1 MGKRSD
7 SQFFVNELARQE
19 TLHRVFPNEAFQ
31 KWTRIKVVEMEK
43 KEGFGDLREELIRFK
58 NWLLDMQND
67 RKQRINYEHNVL
79 SFG

>member
-1 MGKRSD
+1 
-7 SQFFVNELARQE
+7 
-19 TLHRVFPNEAFQ
+19 
-31 KWTRIKVVEMEK
+31 MEK

-67 RKQRINYEHNVL
+67 RKQRINYEHKVL